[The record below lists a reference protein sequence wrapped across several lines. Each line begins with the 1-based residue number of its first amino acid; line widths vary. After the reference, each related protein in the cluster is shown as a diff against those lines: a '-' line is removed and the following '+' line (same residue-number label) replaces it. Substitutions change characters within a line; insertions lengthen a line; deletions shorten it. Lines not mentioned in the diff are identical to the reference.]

1 MVGVDAAA
9 SSATTPASCSA
20 VAHIKRIPSLLL
32 MSLSASLQKNS
43 RQLIFLLSSLL
54 LVGARDHFQMEHDTR
69 HNDGKILNLAT
80 IVGFALEGKVHRQA
94 CIHEGTPFAI
104 PSDNCL
110 VGLEMAARDKC
121 PLAVIIDVGD
131 KIVDQH
137 PMIPLRQHAVW
148 LLGWLT
154 RPPDGIPDVIKVV
167 KRHTRC
173 TQVVGGE
180 VLGGGTAALPELVAF
195 AAEIYACN
203 QHTHANVNSNTRSS
217 CSGGIMWTNAASG
230 DMSAKLGFP
239 GAILLP
245 DGPFWYH

>member
-121 PLAVIIDVGD
+121 PLAVLVDVDD

-137 PMIPLRQHAVW
+137 PTIPLRRHAIW

-154 RPPDGIPDVIKVV
+154 RPPDGIPDVIEAVA
-167 KRHTRC
+167 RHTRR

-180 VLGGGTAALPELVAF
+180 VPGGGVAALPELAAF
-195 AAEIYACN
+195 ATEINACN
-203 QHTHANVNSNTRSS
+203 QTQQVATY
-217 CSGGIMWTNAASG
+217 
-230 DMSAKLGFP
+230 MSAKLGFP
-239 GAILLP
+239 GAILSP
-245 DGPFWYH
+245 DGPFWYD